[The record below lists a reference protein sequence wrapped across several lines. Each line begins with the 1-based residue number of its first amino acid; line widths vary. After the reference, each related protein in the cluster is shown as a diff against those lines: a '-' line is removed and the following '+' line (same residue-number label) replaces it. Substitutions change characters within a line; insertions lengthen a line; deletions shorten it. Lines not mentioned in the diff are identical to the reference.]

1 MVRQKRLSNRQANEE
16 VKLNVVRLYELT
28 KSHRESEKEYNKER
42 EKLQRD
48 ISNFLF
54 THGIDGCEFR
64 ATIGNFAKEP
74 KVISAKR
81 IKRKRITY
89 FAEKL
94 EKLLGKE
101 KSKKVINKT
110 YVINDFKGL
119 VAYLKECG
127 VDPKIFKTFIDVQRE
142 VDTKSLEQ
150 MYELGDVTLE
160 EIKGSY
166 NVDTIC
172 SYIDVKICEDEEMAC
187 KK

>member
-81 IKRKRITY
+81 IKRKRIT
-89 FAEKL
+89 
-94 EKLLGKE
+94 
-101 KSKKVINKT
+101 
-110 YVINDFKGL
+110 
-119 VAYLKECG
+119 
-127 VDPKIFKTFIDVQRE
+127 
-142 VDTKSLEQ
+142 SLMNRSTQ
-150 MYELGDVTLE
+150 TNTMSCFV
-160 EIKGSY
+160 
-166 NVDTIC
+166 
-172 SYIDVKICEDEEMAC
+172 
-187 KK
+187 

>member
-1 MVRQKRLSNRQANEE
+1 M
-16 VKLNVVRLYELT
+16 
-28 KSHRESEKEYNKER
+28 
-42 EKLQRD
+42 
-48 ISNFLF
+48 
-54 THGIDGCEFR
+54 
-64 ATIGNFAKEP
+64 
-74 KVISAKR
+74 
-81 IKRKRITY
+81 
-89 FAEKL
+89 

-172 SYIDVKICEDEEMAC
+172 SYVDVKICEDEEMAC